1 MSKDRLKG
9 KRCIITAAAA
19 GIGRATAIEF
29 AQQGASVLATDV
41 DRSGLETLSAEWP
54 SIRTEYLDVTDKE
67 SIDELIRQQD
77 QVDVLFNCAGYVHA
91 GTILETGQ
99 NDWRRSFDIN
109 VDAMFHLCQAAIPR
123 MLL

>member
-109 VDAMFHLCQAAIPR
+109 VDAMFHLC
-123 MLL
+123 